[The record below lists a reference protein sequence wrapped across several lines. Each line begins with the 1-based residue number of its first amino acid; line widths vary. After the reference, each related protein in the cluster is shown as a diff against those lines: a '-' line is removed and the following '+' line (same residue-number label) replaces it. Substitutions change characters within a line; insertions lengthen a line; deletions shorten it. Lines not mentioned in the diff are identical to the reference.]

1 VKRRPSLPGGRTT
14 AGFCI
19 PLTRF
24 AAAGDL
30 AREVVAHHGR
40 AHVAVAVGVRITAEA
55 IEERVSARK
64 LA

>member
-1 VKRRPSLPGGRTT
+1 M

-30 AREVVAHHGR
+30 ARHGR